1 MSVSQARACAVV
13 DAGMKAV
20 SLDSGP
26 PQLLEGPNVAAGL
39 LAPAGGSS
47 SSNGGGGSLPS
58 MSFEG
63 VAYENGGE
71 CQLQT
76 LCGGAVHADS
86 Q

>member
-1 MSVSQARACAVV
+1 MSVSQDRLCAVV

-39 LAPAGGSS
+39 LAAPGSS
-47 SSNGGGGSLPS
+47 SGGRQGLPS

-63 VAYENGGE
+63 VAYENGGAQHAGLV
-71 CQLQT
+71 CV
-76 LCGGAVHADS
+76 GALLNLVGRE
-86 Q
+86 